1 MKTNWILVLTATLL
15 SAVPFAPSR
24 RDVKILGEVDFFGTK
39 GIDVATVRSGLPF
52 HEGDPFP
59 PAGAKSDQLK
69 RQVSDRVK
77 QITSRAA
84 TDVAFVCCDSQQR
97 WMAYIGLQGA
107 SYQEIHFNPP
117 PTGIARLPNE
127 AMKLE
132 DHLEETWANA
142 LMKGHSDED
151 DSSGYALTNDPEA
164 RKAALAVRDYALRN
178 EALVLHVLGTS
189 SDARHRANAA
199 EMLGYGRQSDQQI
212 NALVNA
218 SLDSDDGVRNNAVR
232 ALAVLARAKPAL
244 AEGIPINPFVRLL
257 RSGTWTD
264 HNKAS
269 LLLLA
274 LTEHRAPSV
283 LSALRREA
291 LDPLI
296 EMARWRNEGHAEAAV
311 TILGRITGLDESTID
326 RMIQAGEKEKIIS
339 RAIQQ

>member
-1 MKTNWILVLTATLL
+1 MKTNWIAVLTATVL
-15 SAVPFAPSR
+15 SITALAPSR
-24 RDVKILGEVDFFGTK
+24 RDGKILGEVDFFGNK
-39 GIDVATVRSGLPF
+39 GIDVAAVRSGLPF

-59 PAGAKSDQLK
+59 PAGGKSEQLK

-77 QITSRAA
+77 QITGRPA
-84 TDVAFVCCDSQQR
+84 TDVSFVCCDSQQR

-107 SYQEIHFNPP
+107 SYQEIHFDPA
-117 PTGIARLPNE
+117 PTGNIRLPNE
-127 AMKLE
+127 AMKLGDNLDE
-132 DHLEETWANA
+132 AWANA
-142 LMKGHSDED
+142 VMNGHSAED
-151 DSSGYALTNDPEA
+151 DSEGYALTKDPEA

-178 EALVLHVLGTS
+178 EALILHVLGTS
-189 SDARHRANAA
+189 SDAEHRATAA

-212 NALVNA
+212 NGLVKA
-218 SLDSDDGVRNNAVR
+218 SLDPDDDVRNNAVR

-244 AEGIPINPFVRLL
+244 AEGIPIDPFVRLL

-269 LLLLA
+269 ILLLA
-274 LTEHRAPSV
+274 LTENRAPRV
-283 LSALRREA
+283 LSALRSEA

-296 EMARWRNEGHAEAAV
+296 EMARWRNEGHAEASI

-326 RMIQAGEKEKIIS
+326 RMIRAGEKEKIIR